1 MKEIYDI
8 IVTKDKDH
16 SIFSRYQLSNI
27 LKYIGIK
34 ENIAMELAKE
44 ANKII
49 LNEKDFFDETSNTY
63 KLTSDQLCGIIK
75 NLLLAYE
82 DKGLLE
88 KKDAFPEKYIFWRNV
103 RNKVMPLLILIGG
116 GTGVGSTYIARN
128 LATKLNSI
136 MEAGQDKYRI
146 DKKGMF
152 KWVST
157 DDTRAILRP
166 YFSREFLPEL
176 KTSTYN
182 AWELSGEEIEKVHKK
197 KVIRGFLKQVE
208 SMRPALNALIQE
220 NIINNDSCLI
230 MEGIHILPKDK
241 KIIPIELKNQLYV
254 SWYLITLENKE
265 IHTKRLELRQ
275 KGLTPRSQRD
285 YLKYF
290 KQIRYINDF
299 LKERA
304 IAKETLIFD
313 SEKNDIT
320 VKIMDDLFNR
330 LKFSKRY
337 DIRNSVININREF
350 K

>member
-1 MKEIYDI
+1 MKEVYDI
-8 IVTKDKDH
+8 IITKEKDCTT
-16 SIFSRYQLSNI
+16 FSRYQLSNI
-27 LKYIGIK
+27 LRYIGIK
-34 ENIAMELAKE
+34 ESLAMELARE

-49 LNEKDFFDETSNTY
+49 LNEKDFFDEASNTY
-63 KLTSDQLCGIIK
+63 NLTSNQLCEIIK
-75 NLLLAYE
+75 NLLLVYE
-82 DKGLLE
+82 EKGILD

-103 RNKVMPLLILIGG
+103 RNKLMPLLILIGG

-128 LATKLNSI
+128 LATRLNVI
-136 MEAGQDKYRI
+136 MESGQNKYRI

-152 KWVST
+152 KLVST
-157 DDTRAILRP
+157 DDTRATLRP

-182 AWELSGEEIEKVHKK
+182 AWELAGEEIEKVHKK

-220 NIINNDSCLI
+220 NIINNDNCLI

-241 KIIPIELKNQLYV
+241 KIIPAELKNQLYV
-254 SWYLITLENKE
+254 FWYLITLESKE
-265 IHTKRLELRQ
+265 THIKRLELRQ

-304 IAKETLIFD
+304 ISEEALIFD
-313 SEKNDIT
+313 SEKNDVTI
-320 VKIMDDLFNR
+320 KIMDDLFNR

-337 DIRNSVININREF
+337 DIRNSIISINR
-350 K
+350 